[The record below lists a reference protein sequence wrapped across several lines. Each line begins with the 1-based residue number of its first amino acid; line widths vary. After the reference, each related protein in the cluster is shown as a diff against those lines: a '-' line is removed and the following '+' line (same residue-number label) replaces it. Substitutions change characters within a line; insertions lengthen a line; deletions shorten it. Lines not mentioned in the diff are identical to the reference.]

1 MPSENAER
9 PFVKK
14 RVGNIGKSSHDNKF
28 PFIYNE
34 NLLPSSQRIQSRQ
47 RVDIFDK
54 SSNIL
59 ARILLTRP
67 SYFAKKSGSS
77 SKKEKKTRLAISKL
91 TQKRKQRFLLFWG
104 MEGRR
109 EKKVNSSQELQLPR
123 YQGIISGLGI
133 RDISAF
139 STISTFSFP
148 HSNLPKKLF
157 LSSLSPA
164 FAKLDIIR
172 RGAKK

>member
-14 RVGNIGKSSHDNKF
+14 RVGNIGKFSHDNKF

-34 NLLPSSQRIQSRQ
+34 NLLPSSQRMQSRQ

-59 ARILLTRP
+59 ARILLTWP

-77 SKKEKKTRLAISKL
+77 SKEEGKNSISDFENNAKKKAT
-91 TQKRKQRFLLFWG
+91 LFIILG

-109 EKKVNSSQELQLPR
+109 EKKLIHHKNSNYPDIKESLVVSELE
-123 YQGIISGLGI
+123 
-133 RDISAF
+133 
-139 STISTFSFP
+139 T
-148 HSNLPKKLF
+148 
-157 LSSLSPA
+157 
-164 FAKLDIIR
+164 
-172 RGAKK
+172 